1 MATNII
7 RSIRKGSAQWSE
19 EDRLQLVSILA
30 KAGYAVKIGEIVE
43 ILIRVKDD
51 YGHLDYRRQAVE
63 EACNLLDKLPRMEE
77 AREYEPIQNRMV

>member
-1 MATNII
+1 M
-7 RSIRKGSAQWSE
+7 
-19 EDRLQLVSILA
+19 
-30 KAGYAVKIGEIVE
+30 KIGEIVE

-51 YGHLDYRRQAVE
+51 YSYTDYRKQAIE